1 MGNMTDKRDIS
12 IIIPA
17 FNEEATIGQVI
28 RKLKQGF
35 PGYPVIVVDDG
46 SRDKTAESAKN
57 AGADRVI
64 QHRINTGYGAS
75 IKTGVRAAGTDYVA
89 TYDADGQ
96 HLPDQLKSIIDA
108 WEQEDMVI
116 GARTSGKQKKR
127 RLFLKGILFG
137 FCNIL
142 AGENIPDVNSGLRL
156 FRRKDFIEYEYLF
169 PDSFSLSTTSTLAFL
184 KDPAKRV
191 KFVPIEI
198 QERKGGNSSVSP
210 LRDGYQTFLLI
221 IKLIVMFD
229 PMRVFTPISLVLFS
243 IGFLYGMTWMI
254 LYRNLPDGA
263 VFILLSGAII
273 FTFGL
278 LAQQMCSLRAL
289 LHKIFHKD
297 DKLE

>member
-1 MGNMTDKRDIS
+1 MTDKRDIS

-17 FNEEATIGQVI
+17 FNEEATIGEVI
-28 RKLKQGF
+28 RKLKETF
-35 PGYPVIVVDDG
+35 PDCPVIVVDDC
-46 SRDKTAESAKN
+46 SRDQTAETARN
-57 AGADRVI
+57 ARADKVI
-64 QHRINTGYGAS
+64 QHRKNTGYGAS
-75 IKTGVRAAGTDYVA
+75 IKTGVRAAQTEYVA

-96 HLPDQLKSIIDA
+96 HHPHQLQSLFEA
-108 WEQEDMVI
+108 WKQEDMII
-116 GARTSGKQKKR
+116 GARMAGKQKKR
-127 RLFLKGILFG
+127 RLFLKSILFG

-142 AGENIPDVNSGLRL
+142 AGEKIPDVNSGLRL
-156 FRRKDFIEYEYLF
+156 FRRRDFLEYEYLF

-198 QERKGGNSSVSP
+198 QERRGGSSTVSP
-210 LRDGYQTFLLI
+210 LGDGYQTFLLI
-221 IKLIVMFD
+221 IKLIVFFD
-229 PMRVFTPISLVLFS
+229 PMRIFVPISLILFS
-243 IGFLYGMTWMI
+243 IGFVYGVTWMV

-263 VFILLSGAII
+263 IFIMLSGAII

-297 DKLE
+297 DKLQ